1 MNQNAFELMLSVL
14 AIVVL
19 VPVAAWLFDGTGFRD
34 EASGIALLVCL
45 ALSEVYS
52 IRKALAKGEQ
62 ARPIWHPL
70 FGFGVPAVLM
80 LAAALLYR
88 TTPYQMTAG
97 ILGLAAGFAL
107 VLLTTRN
114 RHA

>member
-1 MNQNAFELMLSVL
+1 MNLNAFELMLSVM

-34 EASGIALLVCL
+34 EASGTALLVCL

-52 IRKALAKGEQ
+52 IRKALTQGER

-70 FGFGVPAVLM
+70 FGFGLSAVLM

-88 TTPYQMTAG
+88 QTPYQMTAG
-97 ILGLAAGFAL
+97 IIGLSAGFAIAM
-107 VLLTTRN
+107 LTTRTWQ
-114 RHA
+114 A